1 VFHVALLKKFE
12 GTPPPSVVPLP
23 VMRHGHLLPVP
34 LKIVKA
40 RLNRGSW
47 EILVSWKDI
56 PSSET
61 TWEKVDV
68 FKLSYP
74 DIQLEDEMF
83 FREGG
88 NVIDAFVGKTYQRRK
103 K

>member
-1 VFHVALLKKFE
+1 
-12 GTPPPSVVPLP
+12 
-23 VMRHGHLLPVP
+23 MRHGRLLPVP
-34 LKIVKA
+34 LKIIKA

-47 EILVSWKDI
+47 EILVSWKDR

-74 DIQLEDEMF
+74 DI
-83 FREGG
+83 
-88 NVIDAFVGKTYQRRK
+88 
-103 K
+103 